1 MVRYQELDD
10 LEAALLTVWVRA
22 GLWLQPDV
30 ASRLLVGLGFEGLH
44 GGGSRSAHCSA
55 TESPVLDQRGELG
68 LCKGRRRLCRHAE
81 TPETGLPLPKHE
93 VWQRDDMLQ
102 FTCLQVTCSVSC
114 RTGRH

>member
-44 GGGSRSAHCSA
+44 GGGSRSAHCGANGS
-55 TESPVLDQRGELG
+55 SVLKQRGLG
-68 LCKGRRRLCRHAE
+68 CARAAAGSVDVHRRQKRVC
-81 TPETGLPLPKHE
+81 G
-93 VWQRDDMLQ
+93 
-102 FTCLQVTCSVSC
+102 C
-114 RTGRH
+114 